1 MPPMDSER
9 AVTCD
14 MVIEAV
20 SAFTDSEPVGIETR
34 FIEAHLAVCERCAR
48 ITGSLPRLAGDGNAL
63 EVAGAGE
70 RSRRLGLLAARTAEW
85 GVSRAVIAL
94 AAAQI
99 LGFSL
104 IDLVG
109 GGSHEARHLAAF
121 TLAYGL
127 LLATVAFRPAR
138 ARTALP
144 VAVLLGLTLAIT
156 AVVDLLA
163 GRVPLAGEALHLPEL
178 VSVLAVAHLA
188 GLFDGPIRSRQGAA
202 ARRSTRVAAVPHR
215 RG

>member
-1 MPPMDSER
+1 
-9 AVTCD
+9 
-14 MVIEAV
+14 
-20 SAFTDSEPVGIETR
+20 
-34 FIEAHLAVCERCAR
+34 
-48 ITGSLPRLAGDGNAL
+48 
-63 EVAGAGE
+63 
-70 RSRRLGLLAARTAEW
+70 
-85 GVSRAVIAL
+85 
-94 AAAQI
+94 
-99 LGFSL
+99 
-104 IDLVG
+104 
-109 GGSHEARHLAAF
+109 
-121 TLAYGL
+121 L

-202 ARRSTRVAAVPHR
+202 ARRSTRGAAVPHR